1 MRLSVNPLV
10 SGASWLYIWLFRGT
24 PVLVQI
30 LFWGYIS
37 ALYPRLSLGI
47 PLGPQFVH
55 FTANSVISPFV
66 AGMLALGLN
75 EGAYMAEIVRAGII
89 SVEEGQTEAA
99 QSLGMTRLQTMR
111 RIVLPQAMRVIVP
124 PTGNETISMLKTT
137 SLVSVIAVTDLL
149 YSVQLIYAVNYRT
162 IPLLIVAS
170 IWYLI
175 VTTLL
180 SFGQYYLERYFGRG
194 TARELP
200 PTPLQ
205 RLRRSLSIR
214 HGYYQIT
221 SIGPMVKAEAVHK
234 RFGRLEVL
242 KGVSLEVQ
250 PGEVVCM
257 IGASGSGKSTF
268 LRCIN
273 HLERIDA
280 GRLWVD
286 GRLVGYRQSGDKL
299 YELRDA
305 EVCRERSEIGMVF
318 QRFNLF
324 GHMTALENVIEAPI
338 RVRKLRKRDAVA
350 QGRSLLE
357 QVGLADKID
366 NYPAQLSG
374 GQQQRVAIARALAM
388 KPKLML
394 FDEPTSALDP
404 ELVGEV
410 LDVMKGLALDFQTTM
425 IVVTHEMGFAREA
438 ADRVLMMDDGRIIE
452 EGTPEHFF
460 TAPREERTKQ
470 FLSAIL

>member
-1 MRLSVNPLV
+1 MASEPAEPVRPDEIKAIPVRRPGRWIAAAVVLVFGAALVKSVATNPRFQWGIIGHYFTSSRILQGLVTTLELTVLCMAIGIVIGIVLAVMRLSPNPLL
-10 SGASWLYIWLFRGT
+10 SGTSWLYIWFFRGT

-47 PLGPQFVH
+47 PFGPQFVH

-149 YSVQLIYAVNYRT
+149 YSVELIYAVNYRT

-200 PTPLQ
+200 QTPLQ
-205 RLRRSLSIR
+205 RLLRTLSIR
-214 HGYYQIT
+214 HG
-221 SIGPMVKAEAVHK
+221 V
-234 RFGRLEVL
+234 
-242 KGVSLEVQ
+242 
-250 PGEVVCM
+250 
-257 IGASGSGKSTF
+257 
-268 LRCIN
+268 
-273 HLERIDA
+273 
-280 GRLWVD
+280 
-286 GRLVGYRQSGDKL
+286 
-299 YELRDA
+299 
-305 EVCRERSEIGMVF
+305 
-318 QRFNLF
+318 
-324 GHMTALENVIEAPI
+324 
-338 RVRKLRKRDAVA
+338 
-350 QGRSLLE
+350 
-357 QVGLADKID
+357 
-366 NYPAQLSG
+366 
-374 GQQQRVAIARALAM
+374 
-388 KPKLML
+388 
-394 FDEPTSALDP
+394 
-404 ELVGEV
+404 
-410 LDVMKGLALDFQTTM
+410 
-425 IVVTHEMGFAREA
+425 
-438 ADRVLMMDDGRIIE
+438 
-452 EGTPEHFF
+452 
-460 TAPREERTKQ
+460 
-470 FLSAIL
+470 